1 MRRTLS
7 ILLLLS
13 LACAGS
19 QAARR
24 PEGMPQ
30 PDIDASLVNP
40 LFFGSTTNAP
50 ATIEI
55 RVTNRG
61 SVPLVVRRVEL
72 DSPGMGQ
79 FTLIRYARQYNETVA
94 PGETKALTA
103 FATAVAQT
111 TTHVTEPLTIR
122 TIVELQAQGT
132 TWREVSIIRENM

>member
-30 PDIDASLVNP
+30 PDITAELVNP
-40 LFFGSTTNAP
+40 LFFGSTTSAP

-61 SVPLVVRRVEL
+61 SQPLVVRRIEL

-79 FTLIRYARQYNETVA
+79 YSLIRYARQYNETVPA
-94 PGETKALTA
+94 GETKALTA
-103 FATAVAQT
+103 FTTAVAQT

-122 TIVELQAQGT
+122 AIVELQSQGA
-132 TWREVSIIRENM
+132 TWREVSILRENL